1 MDKDWEKIYD
11 ELDMVQRD
19 IVPVVREFPDY
30 LLQQGKQA
38 YVVLDHGCG
47 MGKNAFFLTE
57 AMSRHGVDVTVDALD
72 ASQGALSIFQKV
84 IEKSGLLKERPRAWI
99 NPRLHKASHLFPF
112 DDGRFDGVLSVMAL
126 QHGLT
131 SQIQEWSNDI
141 ARVLS
146 DGGLLCLA
154 VASTEDPR
162 YATGEELEP
171 GTRIHTKQ
179 LDGYIPH
186 HFFSDKEIEGAF
198 FPGFQVLYKKFQ
210 HRPASK
216 ADVEA
221 RDWEYI
227 LRKG

>member
-99 NPRLHKASHLFPF
+99 NPRLHKIGHLFPF
-112 DDGRFDGVLSVMAL
+112 DDRRFDGVLSVMAL

-141 ARVLS
+141 GRVLS

-154 VASTEDPR
+154 VPSTEDPR
-162 YATGEELEP
+162 YATGEE
-171 GTRIHTKQ
+171 
-179 LDGYIPH
+179 
-186 HFFSDKEIEGAF
+186 
-198 FPGFQVLYKKFQ
+198 
-210 HRPASK
+210 
-216 ADVEA
+216 
-221 RDWEYI
+221 
-227 LRKG
+227 